1 MDSETYITY
10 QILFAVLVVLAIVI
24 NTIVILYHKART
36 MRKIRE
42 IQSRD
47 IKKKILFFKSVSE
60 AEERERE
67 RIARN
72 LHDEINLMLAVHKQ
86 VLEKHAFN
94 IENNCF
100 KLDEYYQEIDS
111 VEKIREAVTACATNL
126 IPPFLIR
133 NGLAETLEDHIRHIN
148 QAGRLKARAEILNM
162 KNVSQL
168 LGKQYELNI
177 YRICLELINNLLK
190 HADPKT
196 LELKMFCDQNK
207 LHIEIEHDG
216 KKVSNNDIDGMMN
229 KSTGLGLRS
238 IQARCLLIKGD
249 INYSESMDS
258 TAISI
263 LVPFP
268 GIETNINTYIYGR
281 EN

>member
-1 MDSETYITY
+1 MDSETYINY
-10 QILFAVLVVLAIVI
+10 EIVFAVLIVLAIVI
-24 NTIVILYHKART
+24 NIIVILFHKAQT
-36 MRKIRE
+36 VRKIRE

-86 VLEKHAFN
+86 VLEKHAFD
-94 IENNCF
+94 IKNNCF
-100 KLDEYYQEIDS
+100 SLDEYYKEIGS

-126 IPPFLIR
+126 IPAFLIK
-133 NGLAETLEDHIRHIN
+133 NGLAETIEDHVRHIN
-148 QAGRLKARAEILNM
+148 QAGRLKARTEIIEMENI
-162 KNVSQL
+162 SQL

-190 HADPKT
+190 HADPKV
-196 LELKMFCDQNK
+196 LNVRMFCDQNK
-207 LHIEIEHDG
+207 FCIEIDHDG
-216 KKVSNNDIDGMMN
+216 KKVSNDEIERMMN
-229 KSTGLGLRS
+229 RSTGLGLRS
-238 IQARCLLIKGD
+238 IQARCILIKAV
-249 INYSESMDS
+249 INYSESLDRS
-258 TAISI
+258 AIAI
-263 LVPFP
+263 NVPFP
-268 GIETNINTYIYGR
+268 GIEKTKKSYTYAG